1 MKRDP
6 AWLAQEQLDAYNAH
20 DLERFVAVYAEDV
33 RAYRM
38 PSTEPF
44 LSGKTQFAE
53 HYAANRF
60 NNAALRAELVN
71 RIAFGN
77 KVIDHERIFGIGPRP
92 VEAAAVYE
100 IHDNLIQTVWFFNVD

>member
-1 MKRDP
+1 MKRD
-6 AWLAQEQLDAYNAH
+6 AVWLAQEQLDAYNAH
-20 DLERFVAVYAEDV
+20 DLERFVAVYADDV

-38 PSTEPF
+38 PATEPF
-44 LSGKTQFAE
+44 LVGKAQFAR
-53 HYAANRF
+53 HYAENRF
-60 NNAALRAELVN
+60 NNDALRAELVN

-100 IHDNLIQTVWFFNVD
+100 IREGLIQTVWFFNVD